1 MRGFALAALGAV
13 AIAFASAPAAA
24 KPYVDYT
31 PQKGYWDINAVEVD
45 PNHVDDYLTGLSKSL
60 VPVYETLKRRGL
72 IEEYRFVSRIGYVKG
87 SPNVL
92 LMTRSKTTGVM
103 DADRERDQSV
113 EAEINAAFSE
123 AQQDAAVAGYE
134 KYRTFIDNGQ
144 WVDIKM
150 GK

>member
-1 MRGFALAALGAV
+1 MQGFALAALGAV
-13 AIAFASAPAAA
+13 AIAYASVPAAA

-144 WVDIKM
+144 WIDIKM

>member
-1 MRGFALAALGAV
+1 MTALGA
-13 AIAFASAPAAA
+13 AIAFASVPAAA

-92 LMTRSKTTGVM
+92 LMTRSKTTGIM

-144 WVDIKM
+144 WIDIKM

>member
-1 MRGFALAALGAV
+1 MHKLVLTALGAA
-13 AIAFASAPAAA
+13 AIAFATGTAAA

-31 PQKGYWDINAVEVD
+31 PQKGYWDINAVAVD

-60 VPVYETLKRRGL
+60 IPVFETLKRRGL
-72 IEEYRFVSRIGYVKG
+72 IDEYRFMSRIGYVKG

-92 LMTRSKTTGVM
+92 IMTHSRTTGVL
-103 DADRERDQSV
+103 DADRERDMAV
-113 EAEINAAFSE
+113 DAEINAAFSE
-123 AQQDAAVAGYE
+123 AQQDAAVAEYE
-134 KYRTFIDNGQ
+134 KYRTFIDNGH

>member
-1 MRGFALAALGAV
+1 MQGFALAALGAV
-13 AIAFASAPAAA
+13 AIAYASVPAAA

-72 IEEYRFVSRIGYVKG
+72 IDDYRFVSRIGYVKG

-92 LMTRSKTTGVM
+92 LMTHSKTTGVM
-103 DADRERDQSV
+103 DADRERDMAV

-134 KYRTFIDNGQ
+134 KYRPFIDNGQ
-144 WVDIKM
+144 WIDIKM

>member
-1 MRGFALAALGAV
+1 MRGYALAALGAV
-13 AIAFASAPAAA
+13 AIAFASMPAAA

-60 VPVYETLKRRGL
+60 VPVYETLKRRGM
-72 IEEYRFVSRIGYVKG
+72 IDDYRFVSRIGYVKG

-92 LMTRSKTTGVM
+92 LMTHSKTTGVM
-103 DADRERDQSV
+103 DADRERDMAV

-134 KYRTFIDNGQ
+134 EYRTFIDNGQ

-150 GK
+150 GR

>member
-13 AIAFASAPAAA
+13 AIAYASVPAAA

-60 VPVYETLKRRGL
+60 VPIYETLKRRGL

>member
-1 MRGFALAALGAV
+1 MTALGA
-13 AIAFASAPAAA
+13 AIAFASVPAAA

-92 LMTRSKTTGVM
+92 LMTRSKTTGIM